1 MVGLRDR
8 APVPRAQPPPVTFA
22 VVWVPVD
29 VAGPGAMVVGGVVVP
44 LVVAP
49 ASGAEPMSMVV
60 CGLPFPPVLQGYQLG
75 A

>member
-29 VAGPGAMVVGGVVVP
+29 VAEPGVTVVGGVVVP

-49 ASGAEPMSMVV
+49 ASDTEPTSMVV
-60 CGLPFPPVLQGYQLG
+60 CGFPFPPMLQGYQSG